1 MSKRC
6 SLTGKVFDTSPNDP
20 HPETDAAAD
29 AVRQAHDHGQAD
41 ALQKQGIPALR
52 PADDP
57 GNGDVTHGGKLLP
70 NAQSRAERSFFQCHE
85 PHMIPTANGG
95 IGLYI

>member
-1 MSKRC
+1 MIRI
-6 SLTGKVFDTSPNDP
+6 P
-20 HPETDAAAD
+20 
-29 AVRQAHDHGQAD
+29 RQMLRLMQSARRMTMDRRM
-41 ALQKQGIPALR
+41 LCKKQGIPALR

-85 PHMIPTANGG
+85 PHMIPNGQRRHPRR
-95 IGLYI
+95 